1 MDYPSFKTAEMI
13 KSYLWV
19 ARVKVIRIG
28 IRNREDRVMVSRHI
42 LVLVVVAGVRLT
54 LISVSYIFPGLADF

>member
-1 MDYPSFKTAEMI
+1 MDYPSFKTAVMI

-19 ARVKVIRIG
+19 ARVKVRIG
-28 IRNREDRVMVSRHI
+28 IRDREDRVMVSRHI

-54 LISVSYIFPGLADF
+54 LISISYSFHS

>member
-1 MDYPSFKTAEMI
+1 MDYPSFKTAVMI

-19 ARVKVIRIG
+19 ARVKVIRIKVG
-28 IRNREDRVMVSRHI
+28 DREDRVMVSRHI

-54 LISVSYIFPGLADF
+54 LISFSYNFHFESDF